1 MTSFISTY
9 SLNLINLKLVDGY
22 YTKSEDWDD
31 LICENEGS
39 FSKDEEYMI
48 FNLDG
53 LEVVINYE
61 LSVNGRVQ
69 HDPGDYWTPSYT
81 EVDII
86 DEDITIS
93 SVTIDDYELEL
104 NKEIESLLEKEIKK
118 NL

>member
-9 SLNLINLKLVDGY
+9 SVNLENLKMIDGE
-22 YTKSEDWDD
+22 YTKSEDWDE
-31 LICENEGS
+31 LIFENEGS
-39 FSKDEEYMI
+39 FNKDEEYMI
-48 FNLDG
+48 FNSDG
-53 LEVVINYE
+53 VEIVINYE
-61 LSVNGRVQ
+61 LSVSGRIQ

-93 SVTIDDYELEL
+93 NVTIDDYELEL
-104 NKEIESLLEKEIKK
+104 TKEIESLLVKEIKK